1 MVEEAGMPA
10 RIGAATLDL
19 TANLSFCQTRI
30 VTVPAVVAN
39 CIDIYRAKYCTVV
52 TTRPDDAL
60 SMPAATSTMLK
71 TRSRNCGRGSD
82 GEIRANA
89 TFECA

>member
-19 TANLSFCQTRI
+19 TAKLSFCQTRI

-39 CIDIYRAKYCTVV
+39 CIDIYRA
-52 TTRPDDAL
+52 
-60 SMPAATSTMLK
+60 
-71 TRSRNCGRGSD
+71 
-82 GEIRANA
+82 
-89 TFECA
+89 